1 MLCEESET
9 FEDDWDKN
17 HKIKVVIFNNRVK
30 IISNYELFPFAHLSP
45 EEAIRLAK
53 YILSKVHVEEGNNDE

>member
-9 FEDDWDKN
+9 FKDDWDKR

-30 IISNYELFPFAHLSP
+30 IISNYELFPFAYLSP